1 MQAAKTDLGY
11 FLKVSISSFI
21 ILPLLN
27 SISIKLLL
35 SLLFLIKI
43 SFSTLLSLS
52 LSLNIF
58 NIFEELFSLI
68 LFFSFFGTF
77 RYNCFNSS
85 FLDLFCFK

>member
-1 MQAAKTDLGY
+1 MQAAKTELGY

-21 ILPLLN
+21 IFPLLN

-35 SLLFLIKI
+35 FLFKI
-43 SFSTLLSLS
+43 SFSTSLS

-68 LFFSFFGTF
+68 LFLSFFGTF